1 MEVVGMLAVVLDYW
15 TLTLAACAGLGVGWL
30 VVGVWYARRAAQTR
44 AMRAHLTDGSLSP
57 RPQHTTFSQST
68 LRALAADDPEELV
81 VALSGPGAE
90 ELLVDLWHEIGR
102 DAASRDPDLTPL
114 PPTGL
119 EAIPARLAGRPAA
132 LVKLPEPRAAT
143 EAHFVAVVLNH
154 ELADAPKAA
163 PAREFYYFLLEKS
176 VADASGGGT
185 TFAEWDE
192 GAAGRR
198 DLGPGPA
205 PDARAFLER
214 VAEHLTA
221 SAKRDR
227 RAGVGPQS
235 NDDGPS
241 AG

>member
-1 MEVVGMLAVVLDYW
+1 MFAVVLDYW
-15 TLTLAACAGLGVGWL
+15 TLTLAACAGLAVAWL
-30 VVGVWYARRAAQTR
+30 VVGLWYARRAAVTR
-44 AMRAHLTDGSLSP
+44 AMRAHLTDGSFSP
-57 RPQHTTFSQST
+57 RLQHTAFAQTT
-68 LRALAADDPEELV
+68 LRAMVAEDPEELL

-90 ELLVDLWHEIGR
+90 ELLVGAWHEVGR
-102 DAASRDPDLTPL
+102 DAARQDPDLTPL
-114 PPTGL
+114 PPDGL

-132 LVKLPEPRAAT
+132 LVKMPEPHAAT
-143 EAHFVAVVLNH
+143 EAYFVAVVLNH

-163 PAREFYYFLLEKS
+163 PEREFYYFLLEKS
-176 VADASGGGT
+176 VAGPHGGGT
-185 TFAEWDE
+185 TFSQWDDV
-192 GAAGRR
+192 AAGHRR

-214 VAEHLTA
+214 IAEHLTA

-235 NDDGPS
+235 NDEPS

>member
-1 MEVVGMLAVVLDYW
+1 MFAVVLDYW
-15 TLTLAACAGLGVGWL
+15 TLTLAACAGLGVAWL
-30 VVGVWYARRAAQTR
+30 VVGMWYARRAAVTR

-57 RPQHTTFSQST
+57 RPQHLTFAQST
-68 LRALAADDPEELV
+68 LRSLVAEDPV
-81 VALSGPGAE
+81 DRVIALSGPEAE
-90 ELLVDLWHEIGR
+90 ELLLGAWHEVGR
-102 DAASRDPDLTPL
+102 DAARQDPDLTPL

-132 LVKLPEPRAAT
+132 LVKMPEPHAAT
-143 EAHFVAVVLNH
+143 EAYFVAVVLNH
-154 ELADAPKAA
+154 ELADAPKAT
-163 PAREFYYFLLEKS
+163 PEREFYYFLLEKS
-176 VADASGGGT
+176 VAGPGGGGT
-185 TFAEWDE
+185 TFSEWDVAT
-192 GAAGRR
+192 GGRR
-198 DLGPGPA
+198 DLGPGPV

-214 VAEHLTA
+214 IAEHLTA